1 MTSQEGRTHTKMML
15 ITFALNI
22 SWLNAFGKRFILQQ
36 QELKDVLILSD
47 CRKNLVGANIA
58 RPCPFAL

>member
-1 MTSQEGRTHTKMML
+1 MHTKMML
-15 ITFALNI
+15 INFALNT

-36 QELKDVLILSD
+36 QELKDVLTLSD
-47 CRKNLVGANIA
+47 CRKNLVGASIA